1 MRIVKRRSRVLQCCV
16 ARWPVAFH
24 IPHQK
29 ATVPPMR
36 AWRVVEFRGDRPHP
50 RSARGAEIVRGWCGN
65 GAANGAVDGAGT
77 VRRMV
82 REWCGNGAGMVRWVV
97 RWVVRNPSGP
107 SRNPCGTPSGTPER
121 PEHHEAFFSSFSQ
134 PAAKEKIY
142 NSTSRSRSVPPQFRH
157 RRAQGKARARSATP
171 QSTVRL
177 FEQQT
182 ADSKQQTADGR
193 ADSSSDARSP
203 FWIFAT
209 HTNQSES

>member
-107 SRNPCGTPSGTPER
+107 SRNPCGTPSGAPER
-121 PEHHEAFFSSFSQ
+121 PEHHCMQPLQNTTGRFFLSQ
-134 PAAKEKIY
+134 Q
-142 NSTSRSRSVPPQFRH
+142 PQWP
-157 RRAQGKARARSATP
+157 KKS
-171 QSTVRL
+171 L
-177 FEQQT
+177 QQT
-182 ADSKQQTADGR
+182 ARDETRQYRPNQESAGATRKAPAVEENFAWLPVCLVR
-193 ADSSSDARSP
+193 AKSPNPHVARSR
-203 FWIFAT
+203 
-209 HTNQSES
+209 